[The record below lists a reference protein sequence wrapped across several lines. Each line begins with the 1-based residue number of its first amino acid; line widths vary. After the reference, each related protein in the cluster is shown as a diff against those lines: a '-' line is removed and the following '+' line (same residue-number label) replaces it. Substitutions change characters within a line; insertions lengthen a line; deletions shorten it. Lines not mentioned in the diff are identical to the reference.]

1 MKNIFVLRL
10 GHRPLRD
17 KRVTTH
23 VALVA
28 RAFGAKGIYVD
39 GKDQKL
45 VEKIKDVISLW
56 GGSYFQ
62 VETIADPKKLV
73 KTWKA
78 KGGTIIHLT
87 MYGINLPQVQDRVQH
102 LDNILVVVGAEKV
115 EGWYYHMADINVAV
129 SNQPHSEVAALAI
142 FLDRL
147 YKGEELNIM
156 FGDSKIKVIPMERGK
171 KVIRSDNG

>member
-62 VETIADPKKLV
+62 VETIADPKK
-73 KTWKA
+73 T
-78 KGGTIIHLT
+78 G
-87 MYGINLPQVQDRVQH
+87 QDM
-102 LDNILVVVGAEKV
+102 
-115 EGWYYHMADINVAV
+115 EG
-129 SNQPHSEVAALAI
+129 
-142 FLDRL
+142 
-147 YKGEELNIM
+147 
-156 FGDSKIKVIPMERGK
+156 
-171 KVIRSDNG
+171 